1 MKSNHNYQ
9 NWWNNLTTAQQLET
23 DPDRVFLETAQ
34 AEQQYALS
42 PEEQAKWKKSQ
53 ESPELP
59 QAQVTPS
66 RCPSPDVTL
75 EMLDDRPMLA
85 NAPLAPVIEE
95 EAVEEELSEV
105 EVNDHMPDPNDF
117 FYSVHPESR
126 PRERHALP
134 HQLVHVTSKN
144 WFGTHND
151 AEYLSTDELADEME
165 IHKDLIQYFV
175 MYKEV
180 APSTG
185 HEHYHSL
192 LILHSMKRAHTAID
206 IDPRGSWEKCTGTA
220 LQAFKYVSKEGQLH
234 FEYGQAPTAIQRY
247 KEALAPEQRK
257 RQHPTKAEEQWK
269 EMLDKAKRGDE
280 TIRDEK
286 LYARYGSYFD
296 RILAH
301 AHKDEIY
308 PGELT
313 QKNKW
318 IWGPTGT
325 GKTRCVWEDAV
336 AQEKR
341 VFVKN
346 CNKWWD
352 GYEGQEIVLIDDAG
366 ENIKVL
372 AQHIKNWADRYPF
385 TAEVKGGTRRINTSE
400 FKLIITSNYS
410 IDQLFNETDAEA
422 IKRRFEVVYME

>member
-1 MKSNHNYQ
+1 MKSNHNYN
-9 NWWNNLTTAQQLET
+9 NWWNNLTTSQQLEC
-23 DPDRVFLETAQ
+23 DPDRVFFETAQ

-42 PEEQAKWKKSQ
+42 PVERANWPQ
-53 ESPELP
+53 EIP
-59 QAQVTPS
+59 QAQITPS
-66 RCPSPDVTL
+66 RCPSPDITQ
-75 EMLDDRPMLA
+75 EMPDDRPTLA
-85 NAPLAPVIEE
+85 NAPLAPAFKDDEE
-95 EAVEEELSEV
+95 ESVQEDDYSSI
-105 EVNDHMPDPNDF
+105 EVNDHMPDADEVFRSLRNIPPPRAT
-117 FYSVHPESR
+117 HPV
-126 PRERHALP
+126 P
-134 HQLVHVTSKN
+134 HDLVGVMSIN

-151 AEYLSTDELADEME
+151 PEYLSIEELEEEME
-165 IHKDLIQYFV
+165 EHKKFIQYFV
-175 MYKEV
+175 IFEEE

-185 HEHYHSL
+185 HKHHHSL
-192 LILHSMKRAHTAID
+192 LVLKSRKSAHTAID
-206 IDPRGSWEKCTGTA
+206 IDPKGSWEKCIGTA
-220 LQAFKYVSKEGQLH
+220 LQAYKYISKENKKH
-234 FEYGQAPTAIQRY
+234 FEYGVAPPAIKRY
-247 KEALAPEQRK
+247 QEAMVNEDRK
-257 RQHPTKAEEQWK
+257 RPHQTKADEQWK

-280 TIRDEK
+280 TVRDER
-286 LYARYGSYFD
+286 LYARFGSYFD

-308 PGELT
+308 SGELPK
-313 QKNKW
+313 KNRW

-325 GKTRCVWEDAV
+325 GKTRCVWEDAI

-400 FKLIITSNYS
+400 FELVVTSNYS

-422 IKRRFEVVYME
+422 IKRRFDILYVE